1 MTGAVGKVYSE
12 ALFELAAEQNCA
24 EQVFNELES
33 LKAVWRDN
41 PELSKLLCT
50 PTVGIGEKL
59 AAVENIFKG
68 RVSEIVYNF
77 ICVITE
83 KNRGASL
90 PDIADSYK
98 DKWYD
103 ASGIAEVTVTSC
115 KPLSAVMRDKLVKKL
130 ETVYKKKIILTEK
143 VDESLIGGIKVNYGD
158 TMLDGSVKTR
168 LENMQKQ
175 ISGIIA

>member
-24 EQVFNELES
+24 EQVFNELEA
-33 LKAVWRDN
+33 LKAIWRDN
-41 PELSKLLCT
+41 PELSKMLCT
-50 PTVGIGEKL
+50 PTIGIGEKL
-59 AAVENIFKG
+59 ASAEKIFKG
-68 RVSEIVYNF
+68 RVSDMVYNF

-90 PDIADSYK
+90 PEIADSYK
-98 DKWYD
+98 EKWYE

-115 KPLSAVMRDKLVKKL
+115 KPLSAAMREKLVKKL
-130 ETVYKKKIILTEK
+130 EAVYKKKIILTEK
-143 VDESLIGGIKVNYGD
+143 VDETLIGGIVVKYGD

-168 LENMQKQ
+168 LDNMQKQ

>member
-24 EQVFNELES
+24 EQVFNELEA

-41 PELSKLLCT
+41 PGLSKLLCA

-68 RVSEIVYNF
+68 RASDIVYNF

-83 KNRGASL
+83 KNRGAYL
-90 PDIADSYK
+90 PEIADSYK
-98 DKWYD
+98 EKWYD
-103 ASGIAEVTVTSC
+103 ASGIAEVTVASC
-115 KPLSAVMRDKLVKKL
+115 KPLTAAMRKKLVKKL
-130 ETVYKKKIILTEK
+130 EAVYKKKIILTEK
-143 VDESLIGGIKVNYGD
+143 VDKTLIGGIVVKYGD

-168 LENMQKQ
+168 LDNMQKQ